1 MAEGGWVFIEIVG
14 LRLPAADPADA
25 IERGERWSSCGR
37 VGCLAVVDED
47 DAILLADALHAMRQ
61 AGIGAQGLT
70 DCFIGHAQKAADI
83 PGSLTILKVVG
94 PLKLWPLRLLF
105 WCAPL

>member
-1 MAEGGWVFIEIVG
+1 MAG
-14 LRLPAADPADA
+14 LRLAAADPADA

-83 PGSLTILKVVG
+83 PGSLTILEVVG
-94 PLKLWPLRLLF
+94 PLKCGPLGLLF
-105 WCAPL
+105 RSTP